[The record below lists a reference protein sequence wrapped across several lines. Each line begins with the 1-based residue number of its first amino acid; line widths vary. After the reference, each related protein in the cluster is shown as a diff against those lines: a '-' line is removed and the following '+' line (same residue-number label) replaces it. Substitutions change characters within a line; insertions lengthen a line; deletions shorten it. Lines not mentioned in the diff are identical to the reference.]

1 MLNAENADSADKLNT
16 SAGGTNQSV
25 YFSNGVPVAIT
36 STFGSASIPV
46 YLSNGKFVA
55 CSYNFQNYLPKAGGK
70 ANKIT
75 GMLGFTS
82 GACYGA
88 TAPTTDTFDG
98 AMYLVEDPGYS
109 LATDTT
115 EGLIKIGYSTSGK
128 NYAVKLDSN
137 GKAYVNVPWTNTTYT
152 SLKNPYALTIQAN
165 GTSLGTYDGSTAKT
179 FNLTYSNVGA
189 AAANHSHSYLPLSG
203 GTLTGVLNCFG
214 GGLKIGSSSESV
226 SMTYDA
232 SSDTLTITFPE

>member
-1 MLNAENADSADKLNT
+1 M
-16 SAGGTNQSV
+16 
-25 YFSNGVPVAIT
+25 
-36 STFGSASIPV
+36 
-46 YLSNGKFVA
+46 
-55 CSYNFQNYLPKAGGK
+55 PKEGGK

-88 TAPTTDTFDG
+88 TAPTEGTFDG
-98 AMYLVEDPGYS
+98 AMYLVEDPGYG
-109 LATDTT
+109 LATSTT
-115 EGLIKIGYSTSGK
+115 EGLIKIGYTTSDK

-137 GKAYVNVPWTNTTYT
+137 GKAYVNVPWTDTTYT

-165 GTSLGTYDGSTAKT
+165 GSSLGTYDGSSAKT

-189 AAANHSHSYLPLSG
+189 AAASHTHSYLPLSG

-214 GGLKIGSSSESV
+214 GSLKIGSSSESV
-226 SMTYDA
+226 SMSYNA
-232 SSDTLTITFPE
+232 SSDTLTITFPS